1 MGKSDS
7 TSQLVDGLGLFSL
20 GLGTAQLLAP
30 GAVNRLV
37 GADDHAMSR
46 AVMRW
51 LGGAREFAAGVGIES
66 RRRADLWLWARV
78 AGDMLDLS
86 MLGAVLASPRRDPVR
101 RSRAAIATAAVVGVT
116 VADVVAATRV
126 SRNGAQNGE
135 AGKAMSS
142 VDAKASITVNRPVH
156 EVFAYWQNVE
166 NLPQFMAHL
175 KSVEPLGG
183 GRSRWRATG
192 PAGVEFDWEAEV
204 TDEWINEF
212 IAWQSV
218 GDATVENTG
227 RVEFRPAPGNR
238 GTEVRVHL
246 TYRPPAGK
254 LGHTV
259 AKLFGEAPDQQIRDD
274 LRRFKQV
281 VETGEVVRS
290 EGTPEG
296 SKARRQLFQ
305 RPAQP
310 ITS

>member
-1 MGKSDS
+1 MRLSLPPRTLGRVTIENNPRGGANVGKSDS

-30 GAVNRLV
+30 GAMNRLV

-135 AGKAMSS
+135 AGKVMRKVMSS
-142 VDAKASITVNRPVH
+142 VEAKASITVNRPVN
-156 EVFAYWQNVE
+156 EVFAYWQNFE
-166 NLPQFMAHL
+166 NLPRFMAHL
-175 KSVEPLGG
+175 QSVEPLGG

-192 PAGVEFDWEAEV
+192 PAGVEVDWEAEV
-204 TDEWINEF
+204 TDERINEF
-212 IAWQSV
+212 ITWQSV

-227 RVEFRPAPGNR
+227 RVEFPPSARRPGHRSP
-238 GTEVRVHL
+238 
-246 TYRPPAGK
+246 RPP
-254 LGHTV
+254 
-259 AKLFGEAPDQQIRDD
+259 D
-274 LRRFKQV
+274 LP
-281 VETGEVVRS
+281 T
-290 EGTPEG
+290 
-296 SKARRQLFQ
+296 ARRQARAHRGQAF
-305 RPAQP
+305 R
-310 ITS
+310 

>member
-30 GAVNRLV
+30 GAMNRLV
-37 GADDHAMSR
+37 GADDRAMSR

-142 VDAKASITVNRPVH
+142 VDAKASITVNRPVN
-156 EVFAYWQNVE
+156 EVFAYWQNFE

-175 KSVEPLGG
+175 QSVEPLGG

-192 PAGVEFDWEAEV
+192 PVGVEFDWEAEV
-204 TDEWINEF
+204 TDERINEF
-212 IAWQSV
+212 ITWQSV

-290 EGTPEG
+290 EGSPEG
-296 SKARRQLFQ
+296 STARRQLFQ

-310 ITS
+310 VAS